1 MLKNRFTLALVILLL
16 LPTLV
21 LAQQS
26 SWSNVLTFQTKMANA
41 GNASAQLILGEMY
54 EEGRGVQKNYTT
66 AFKWYRKAEKTGH
79 KKAAQRIINL
89 ENKITSERLAKEK
102 AAEQLRKKKL
112 KKIQEASSVKQIKPV
127 KIKQSPKSSLSKKTP
142 AKSKKTKLSEAAP
155 LKPNKTAPL
164 PLTKKTKTAP
174 KKSFTRIQ
182 DTHLDSYE
190 DPFE

>member
-1 MLKNRFTLALVILLL
+1 MLKNRFTLALVILLQ

-26 SWSNVLTFQTKMANA
+26 SWSNVLKFQTKMANA

-79 KKAAQRIINL
+79 KKATQRIIIL

-102 AAEQLRKKKL
+102 VAEQLRKKKL
-112 KKIQEASSVKQIKPV
+112 KTIQEASIAKQIKPV
-127 KIKQSPKSSLSKKTP
+127 KSKQSPKTSRSKKTSTK
-142 AKSKKTKLSEAAP
+142 AKKTKLSQSATAK
-155 LKPNKTAPL
+155 LKKTTTL
-164 PLTKKTKTAP
+164 PLTKKSKTAP
-174 KKSFTRIQ
+174 TKSFTRIQ

-190 DPFE
+190 DPFD